1 MGSILASAVPAVL
14 DKGLDIAQGAIGGG
28 VQAIGSLF
36 GGRARRREEKNAQS
50 EFDATRQQKR
60 SFQFQNNFSNL
71 ENTAEDLTINQ
82 DAARFQ
88 SQQADASLQS
98 GLDAI
103 LQTGGGGGGAQ
114 AIANAALASKRGIS
128 DDIARQEQYNNRAR
142 VTQAGQN
149 QIYEARGAEQQQR
162 NQFGQINSNYA
173 DSSNRLGAAKAAR
186 QQATEALVSGIG
198 GFLGGGGAGL
208 FKGKGKAEVA
218 PDQIPGTQEF
228 TDAAASYGYTGQ

>member
-1 MGSILASAVPAVL
+1 MGAQVGSLAASAATSGEGGGFLGKVTDKVL
-14 DKGLDIAQGAIGGG
+14 GASANTIGGLAQG
-28 VQAIGSLF
+28 IGSLF
-36 GGRARRREEKNAQS
+36 GGRARRREEKNAQA
-50 EFDATRQQKR
+50 EFDSTRSATRN
-60 SFQFQNNFSNL
+60 FQFQNNFANL

-114 AIANAALASKRGIS
+114 AIANAAVASKRGIS

-149 QIYEARGAEQQQR
+149 QIYEARGADQLQQ
-162 NQFGQINSNYA
+162 NQYGQLRTNYA
-173 DSSNRLGAAKAAR
+173 DSSQRLGAAKAAR
-186 QQATEALVSGIG
+186 QQATEALVQ
-198 GFLGGGGAGL
+198 GFGSVLGGGDIN
-208 FKGKGKAEVA
+208 FKAN
-218 PDQIPGTQEF
+218 
-228 TDAAASYGYTGQ
+228 S